1 MIFFKKMYLI
11 ILKVFYLT
19 NKFNKLMDNIIM
31 DETID
36 NYNQY
41 GFDNNLDISE
51 LFWGFLIKIDQ
62 LILC

>member
-1 MIFFKKMYLI
+1 MYLI

-41 GFDNNLDISE
+41 GFDNNLDNISE
-51 LFWGFLIKIDQ
+51 LFWAFSIKID
-62 LILC
+62 